1 MGWLANR
8 ITEWLIIHG
17 ATEEEDRDLYEYAA
31 LSLLMTVAP
40 LFLAILVGGIMG
52 ELATGIFIVLPFMA
66 IRKFSGGYH
75 AKHAGTCL
83 CCSCGLVAACIFFAT
98 KITYSPQLFVC
109 MCTGAVLVFLFS
121 PVDSE
126 NKRLDEEEK
135 KRYKNTTGFLALAVC
150 VIAVAGKFCGY
161 GRFAVCMAIGLL
173 LTLILQIPCVLQRI
187 VIKIRYTKDRG
198 HSR

>member
-83 CCSCGLVAACIFFAT
+83 CCSCGLVAACIFLQQKSPIVRNYLSACAQELFWCFYSVRWIR
-98 KITYSPQLFVC
+98 KIKDWTR
-109 MCTGAVLVFLFS
+109 
-121 PVDSE
+121 
-126 NKRLDEEEK
+126 KK
-135 KRYKNTTGFLALAVC
+135 KRD
-150 VIAVAGKFCGY
+150 
-161 GRFAVCMAIGLL
+161 
-173 LTLILQIPCVLQRI
+173 
-187 VIKIRYTKDRG
+187 IKIRREALHWQYVSLLWQVSFAGTGDLRCVWQSVCSL
-198 HSR
+198 H